1 MFKTLRIYIKVMRD
15 KVEVT
20 NLNTGET
27 ATESARESFSSTR
40 NIVGKFNMA
49 ENTIKSAFQKLNIK
63 RGLFPPS
70 MKVLIQQMEGI
81 EGGFSDI
88 EKRALR
94 DLAEQVGANTVY
106 LAEHTNRLS
115 QDDALTILKGKP
127 Q

>member
-1 MFKTLRIYIKVMRD
+1 MRD